1 MSKVMLLLTGV
12 VLLSITAC
20 KNAGNSAPQNEKV
33 VLHFELDANG
43 EIKEQDVREQVIAI
57 GKEVE
62 SHGDKKI
69 ITAYTENSGNPE
81 QDRLTAAAMAKAVRE
96 LMKKQGGR
104 NGTCVGVDIKGY
116 ANPID
121 SLNPSDLVN
130 RRVEIIG
137 L

>member
-1 MSKVMLLLTGV
+1 MLLLTAV
-12 VLLSITAC
+12 MLLSITAC
-20 KNAGNSAPQNEKV
+20 KNTTNAVPQEEKT

-43 EIKEQDVREQVIAI
+43 EIKEPDVREQVIAI

-62 SHGDKKI
+62 SHGNKKML
-69 ITAYTENSGNPE
+69 TAYTENSGNAE
-81 QDRLTAAAMAKAVRE
+81 QDLQTAAAMAKAVRE

-121 SLNPSDLVN
+121 SANPGSLVN
-130 RRVEIIG
+130 RRVEITP